1 MQKCID
7 HLASV
12 IDAEQLTN
20 TVHRLNRRG
29 DQRLPAMWELVIL
42 YALSRVGRL
51 RHEVPLADGSRPDF
65 ELEASIEG
73 HDLLIVGDIAAVS
86 DSGLDEQNP
95 IDEFGKELNR
105 LVGKA
110 GLSPCN
116 FSYRVHGDR
125 VGRFGD
131 GRMKLYLPKRGELP
145 KVLKRGIASWLTKIA
160 SSPNQTDHLDYV
172 HDDVRF
178 SLAYDPAQLY
188 PSGSYL
194 SYDVAASREKN
205 PLFNALRGKIGQLRS
220 APEKALRLIVACDG
234 DCALLRHRSCMSGQ
248 GTFSARE
255 VAEDFL
261 RKNSSIDAVLLAS
274 IDEHREL
281 FQSRTAF
288 KIHYELVVAPHR
300 SRSARMDHATISRLE
315 ELLRKSVPQVP
326 RPIQSAYNAIM
337 RCREP
342 GFGHEMFG
350 AYKMK
355 ENSVRLSSR
364 AIQRL
369 LAGETTLEQ
378 FFMMHGW
385 DHETGPSNP
394 FSRAIRGGQMI
405 ARTNVEPGGDN
416 DDDWLVFTFG
426 TPDPAISQFVV
437 PEVDSGEDWNI
448 LERSWRFL
456 RSWRSG
462 QQARSRAASR
472 ASNSGGI

>member
-7 HLASV
+7 HLATV
-12 IDAEQLTN
+12 IDSAHMASI
-20 TVHRLNRRG
+20 VDRLNDPG
-29 DQRLPAMWELVIL
+29 NQRLPTMWELVIL
-42 YALSRVGRL
+42 DALSRAGKL
-51 RHEVPLADGSRPDF
+51 RHEISLASGRRPDF
-65 ELEASIEG
+65 ELKASVED

-110 GLSPCN
+110 GLNPCN
-116 FSYRVHGDR
+116 FSYRVRGDR

-131 GRMKLYLPKRGELP
+131 GRMRLYLPKRGDLP
-145 KVLKRGIASWLTKIA
+145 AVMKRAIAPWLTQIV
-160 SSPNQTDHLDYV
+160 SSPNQTDHFDYAY
-172 HDDVRF
+172 DDVRF

-220 APEKALRLIVACDG
+220 APDKALRLIVACDG

-281 FQSRTAF
+281 FQSRTTF
-288 KIHYELVVAPHR
+288 KMRYELVVAPIR
-300 SRSARMDHATISRLE
+300 SRSARMDDATISRLE
-315 ELLRKSVPQVP
+315 ELLRKTVAQVP
-326 RPIQSAYNAIM
+326 RPIQSAYNAVM
-337 RCREP
+337 RCRES
-342 GFGHEMFG
+342 GFGHGMFG

-355 ENSVRLSSR
+355 NNSVRLSSR
-364 AIQRL
+364 AIQQL
-369 LAGETTLEQ
+369 LAGETTLEN

-385 DHETGPSNP
+385 GRETGPSNP
-394 FSRAIRGGQMI
+394 FSRAIRDGRMI
-405 ARTNVEPGGDN
+405 SATKIEPGGDN
-416 DDDWLVFTFG
+416 DDDWFVFKFG
-426 TPDPAISQFVV
+426 RPDPAIARFVV
-437 PEVDSGEDWNI
+437 PEGSGNEHRTIAQRFWK
-448 LERSWRFL
+448 FL
-456 RSWRSG
+456 RSL
-462 QQARSRAASR
+462 R
-472 ASNSGGI
+472 AST

>member
-7 HLASV
+7 HLATV
-12 IDAEQLTN
+12 IDEAHM
-20 TVHRLNRRG
+20 VCIVGRLNDPG
-29 DQRLPAMWELVIL
+29 NQRLPAMWELVIL
-42 YALSRVGRL
+42 DALSHAGKL
-51 RHEVPLADGSRPDF
+51 RHEISLASGRRPDF
-65 ELEASIEG
+65 ELTAPVEG

-145 KVLKRGIASWLTKIA
+145 TVMKRAIAPWLTKIV
-160 SSPNQTDHLDYV
+160 SSPNQTDHFDYV

-220 APEKALRLIVACDG
+220 APDKALRLIVACDG
-234 DCALLRHRSCMSGQ
+234 DCALLSHRSYMSGQ

-281 FQSRTAF
+281 FQSRTTF
-288 KIHYELVVAPHR
+288 KMRYELVVAPKR
-300 SRSARMDHATISRLE
+300 SRSARMDDATISRLE
-315 ELLRKSVPQVP
+315 ELLRKAVAQVP
-326 RPIQSAYNAIM
+326 RPIQSAYNAVV

-342 GFGHEMFG
+342 GFGHGMFG

-355 ENSVRLSSR
+355 DDSVRLSSR

-385 DHETGPSNP
+385 DRETGPSNP
-394 FSRAIRGGQMI
+394 FSRSIREGQMI
-405 ARTNVEPGGDN
+405 SRTEIEPGGDN
-416 DDDWLVFTFG
+416 DDDWFVFTFG
-426 TPDPAISQFVV
+426 SPDPAISQFVV
-437 PEVDSGEDWNI
+437 PEIGRGEGWNI
-448 LERSWRFL
+448 LARFWRFL
-456 RSWRSG
+456 HSRSG
-462 QQARSRAASR
+462 QRARSRATSR
-472 ASNSGGI
+472 AGNSGSI